1 LIAVDTRRAFVRQ
14 PNGPPVSRT
23 GRLSPFRPSCAADQA
38 CCHADDDGQRQPL
51 LIVVIPAKAGTQGAP
66 ARRTADAHKTALAWR
81 AGTNQR
87 AVQPK
92 RHHATNGRHE
102 VSGSP
107 SLKPITA
114 LDGAATRGGF
124 WPQRWWVVMD
134 FKIGIVPLPVFV
146 LLLALIAGF
155 TLTGRIPSD
164 LPMAIVLLAM
174 GGFTCAEI
182 GKRLPVL
189 RNIGA
194 AAILATFIPSALAY
208 YHLLPAPILASVSEF
223 TKVSNFLYLF
233 IAAIIVGSILGMDR
247 RVLIQGFIKIFV
259 PLGVGSIVAGLVGTT
274 VGVAMGMS
282 AYHTF
287 FFVVVP
293 IMAGGVGEGAIP
305 LSIGYSTLLN
315 QAQGDL
321 FAQVLPPVMMG
332 SLTAII
338 LAGSLNYVG
347 KRYPHL
353 TGEGRLQP
361 PGEGAVILE
370 RDEAVAK
377 VADMYT
383 IGAALVTAVT
393 LYLVGVL
400 GQRLFD
406 FPAPV
411 TMLFLAVM
419 LKLTQT
425 VSPDLQ
431 QGAYQVYRFFST
443 VVTYPLLFAIGVA
456 LTPWDK
462 LMAAFQFGNIIT
474 IVSTVVTLMTTGFF
488 VGRWMGMY
496 PIETAVVNACHS
508 GQGGTGDVA
517 ILTAANRM
525 ALMPFAQ
532 IATRI
537 GGAITV
543 TLTLIVLSRLV

>member
-1 LIAVDTRRAFVRQ
+1 M
-14 PNGPPVSRT
+14 
-23 GRLSPFRPSCAADQA
+23 
-38 CCHADDDGQRQPL
+38 
-51 LIVVIPAKAGTQGAP
+51 
-66 ARRTADAHKTALAWR
+66 
-81 AGTNQR
+81 
-87 AVQPK
+87 
-92 RHHATNGRHE
+92 
-102 VSGSP
+102 SGSP

-114 LDGAATRGGF
+114 LDGEAARGSF
-124 WPQRWWVVMD
+124 WPQRWWRIMD
-134 FKIGIVPLPVFV
+134 FKIGIVPLPLFL

-155 TLTGRIPSD
+155 NLTGRLPSD

-208 YHLLPAPILASVSEF
+208 YQLLPAPILASVTEF

-247 RVLIQGFIKIFV
+247 RVLIQGFVKIFV
-259 PLGVGSIVAGLVGTT
+259 PLGIGSIIAGSVGMA

-282 AYHTF
+282 AYHAF
-287 FFVVVP
+287 FFVVAP
-293 IMAGGVGEGAIP
+293 IMAGGIGEGAIP
-305 LSIGYSTLLN
+305 LSIGYATLLG

-338 LAGSLNYVG
+338 FAGSLNYVG

-361 PGEGAVILE
+361 PGDDEVMLE
-370 RDEAVAK
+370 RTETAVGR
-377 VADMYT
+377 VPDMYT

-411 TMLFLAVM
+411 TMLFLAVV
-419 LKLTQT
+419 LKLTQA

-474 IVSTVVTLMTTGFF
+474 IVSTVATLMATGFV

-543 TLTLIVLSRLV
+543 TLTLIVLSRLG